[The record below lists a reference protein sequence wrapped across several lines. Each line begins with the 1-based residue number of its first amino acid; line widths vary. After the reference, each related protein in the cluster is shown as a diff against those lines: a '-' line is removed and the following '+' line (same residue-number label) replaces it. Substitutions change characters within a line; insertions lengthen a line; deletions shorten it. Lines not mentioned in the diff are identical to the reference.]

1 MSRKTPKGTKA
12 KAQTED
18 DDDVSQ
24 YENRLAKLEKA
35 FIELKLQQRKLIRRK
50 LRFDC
55 NEPMSFV
62 INPVEWSLKYLKE
75 RGYCTCDEEDDVYED
90 ESKPVEDPTVLRQE
104 LNAELDTIQS
114 EIAFA
119 YSFKVPSQA
128 YEDTITLE
136 KFIELSE
143 ARLEGDTLHMKE
155 NVIVLNPT
163 SKKASLS
170 LGTCVLRFAYYNEQW
185 LVSAD

>member
-1 MSRKTPKGTKA
+1 MSRKTPRGTKA

-18 DDDVSQ
+18 DDGVSQ
-24 YENRLAKLEKA
+24 YENRLATLEKA
-35 FIELKLQQRKLIRRK
+35 VAELKLQQRKLIRRK
-50 LRFDC
+50 LRFSR

-62 INPVEWSLKYLKE
+62 INPLVWSLGQLKKL
-75 RGYCTCDEEDDVYED
+75 GYSAPHEEDDVYED
-90 ESKPVEDPTVLRQE
+90 ESKPVEDPTALRQE
-104 LNAELDTIQS
+104 LNTELDTIQA